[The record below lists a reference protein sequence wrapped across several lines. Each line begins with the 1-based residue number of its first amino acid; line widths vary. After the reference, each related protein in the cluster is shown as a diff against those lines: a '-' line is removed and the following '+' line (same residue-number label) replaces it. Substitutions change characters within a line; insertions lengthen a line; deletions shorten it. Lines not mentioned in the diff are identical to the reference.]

1 MRLNARGRVYSLF
14 CCLPVYTSQE
24 KTKRDGHDTEN
35 CFWSSS
41 YRSSASRTC
50 VRALFAAPRA
60 VRVAS
65 PVSHVPPHPAHLI
78 GTIHIAHVVGV
89 VGAIVMGGGCLFVVV
104 GGYPISLPPPLR
116 RR

>member
-1 MRLNARGRVYSLF
+1 
-14 CCLPVYTSQE
+14 
-24 KTKRDGHDTEN
+24 
-35 CFWSSS
+35 
-41 YRSSASRTC
+41 

-65 PVSHVPPHPAHLI
+65 PVSHVPLHPAHLI
-78 GTIHIAHVVGV
+78 GTIHVVGV